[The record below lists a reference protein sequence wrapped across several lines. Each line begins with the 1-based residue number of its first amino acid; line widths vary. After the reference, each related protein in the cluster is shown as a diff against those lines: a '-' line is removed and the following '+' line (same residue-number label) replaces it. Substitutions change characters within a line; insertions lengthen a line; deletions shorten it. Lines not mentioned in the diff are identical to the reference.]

1 MTLNKYDLLKN
12 EYIEWF
18 LTDKHQRA
26 LAGMPTSDTQWSKI
40 KGISDRTLRLWKQ
53 DPDFVAKLENRRK
66 EKMLSLPGATV
77 LATTATEARKQPN
90 PTFDPEKA
98 DHDAI
103 KAKLIERAM
112 AGDRA
117 SAELYFKTYGKQY
130 VDEELASRK
139 SDFRDMDIEA
149 LYERVLSLV
158 PEAAIEAEL
167 AKRRSVPVPGDDLQ

>member
-26 LAGMPTSDTQWSKI
+26 IAGMPTSDTQWAKV

-53 DPDFVAKLENRRK
+53 DEEFVGKLESRRK
-66 EKMLSLPGATV
+66 ERMLSLPGATV
-77 LATTATEARKQPN
+77 LATTATEARKVAS
-90 PTFDPEKA
+90 TGFDPEKA

-130 VDEELASRK
+130 VDEEMASRK
-139 SDFRDMDIEA
+139 SDFRDMDITA
-149 LYERVLSLV
+149 LYERVLALV
-158 PEAAIEAEL
+158 PDEAIEAEL
-167 AKRRSVPVPGDDLQ
+167 AKRQSVPVQENVAQ